1 MYNYRVSQNAPF
13 SVKHSRTGGK
23 RKLEWLRVRKY
34 IRFLILFSPRANNC
48 KKPFRG
54 FSEIHYTAFLM
65 NLHHFSYFDPTKKSA
80 IFFVIIFRGIPY
92 WLRYMKKNLRVR
104 TMYFFGFGF
113 WALLAPI
120 FDEIENSKSKIILQ
134 LPHQSF
140 ARYHRI
146 LIFLGHPS
154 VHIYDTV
161 NLFWLD
167 GVYCF
172 SLPLNNFI
180 FHQLTHTNR
189 FWKYIN
195 SDKSNMAEA
204 NYRNMSSRPIPL
216 NDTKPINTNLFSVVK
231 KSEEKR
237 NNFKGARKKNLHS

>member
-1 MYNYRVSQNAPF
+1 
-13 SVKHSRTGGK
+13 
-23 RKLEWLRVRKY
+23 
-34 IRFLILFSPRANNC
+34 
-48 KKPFRG
+48 
-54 FSEIHYTAFLM
+54 M
-65 NLHHFSYFDPTKKSA
+65 NLNNFSYIDSTKKSA
-80 IFFVIIFRGIPY
+80 IFYFYNFQVHS
-92 WLRYMKKNLRVR
+92 LLTVLHEKNLRVR